1 MKKVNQNRLEI
12 VEKYIEE
19 MITLSSK
26 TAQIKQLKEE
36 INELKQGK
44 QMKSLTKKI
53 KSTSINDSVC
63 MVEGGILNLSTKIM
77 EQRLAAEKQ
86 LYEAKICQ
94 LNEQIAK

>member
-1 MKKVNQNRLEI
+1 MKQKMKKTNQTPLEI

-44 QMKSLTKKI
+44 
-53 KSTSINDSVC
+53 
-63 MVEGGILNLSTKIM
+63 
-77 EQRLAAEKQ
+77 
-86 LYEAKICQ
+86 
-94 LNEQIAK
+94 